1 MMLYRITY
9 IRDGWPRGVTFAGA
23 DLVEA
28 LEFCDIWESVTGCA
42 ILTLKPVQSRGM
54 I

>member
-1 MMLYRITY
+1 MLFRITY
-9 IRDGWPRGVTFAGA
+9 IRGDKPRGVTFSGA

-42 ILTLKPVQSRGM
+42 ILTLKPVQARGM
-54 I
+54 K